1 MARDRKIIP
10 ELDVFMNL
18 FFILPQIFWQVVVF
32 FGFSV
37 GRGPE
42 VMFVSCFPKTWSDSP
57 RSSLLAPGALES
69 PEWPEAMRMRE
80 RGVKGPR
87 KGGFNNQQ
95 PTTNDQQLA
104 TNSNN
109 NNNNKPGRIHSGSS
123 GEFHTCCQPPFQSP
137 WNGSDTYV
145 HTPMPQLQHHCLVF
159 ARQF

>member
-80 RGVKGPR
+80 RGVG
-87 KGGFNNQQ
+87 
-95 PTTNDQQLA
+95 
-104 TNSNN
+104 
-109 NNNNKPGRIHSGSS
+109 
-123 GEFHTCCQPPFQSP
+123 
-137 WNGSDTYV
+137 V
-145 HTPMPQLQHHCLVF
+145 
-159 ARQF
+159 